1 MYQVVLDTNVLVVAL
16 RSRFGASHRLLELLG
31 DSHWRPTLKVMMKSI
46 CSQAGLHRLYVEG
59 PAMKNVQLPDD
70 VYQRAA
76 ELAESDHVSVDR
88 LVAALVNEG
97 VGDWSRVQARA
108 ARGSVEKLKRVLSKV
123 SDAPPEP
130 TDQL

>member
-1 MYQVVLDTNVLVVAL
+1 
-16 RSRFGASHRLLELLG
+16 
-31 DSHWRPTLKVMMKSI
+31 MKTI
-46 CSQAGLHRLYVEG
+46 
-59 PAMKNVQLPDD
+59 QLPDD

-108 ARGSVEKLKRVLSKV
+108 ARGSIEKLKRVMSKV
-123 SDAPPEP
+123 SNAPAEAIDRQPKAKRPES
-130 TDQL
+130 T